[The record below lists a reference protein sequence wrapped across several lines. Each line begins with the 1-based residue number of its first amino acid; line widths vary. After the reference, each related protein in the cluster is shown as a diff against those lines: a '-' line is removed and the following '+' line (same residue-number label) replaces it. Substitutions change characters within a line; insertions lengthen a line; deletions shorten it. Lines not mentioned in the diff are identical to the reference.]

1 MKAVTGHKKVVLLI
15 GFVLL
20 FFASCI
26 ASFAQTRGGHLVY
39 GIQQDPDTLDAGRG
53 GRDVVFAIAWNYLDP
68 LVRTRPHDPKYYPGL
83 AEKWTVS
90 SDATVYTFH
99 LRKDV
104 KFHDGT
110 PLTAEAV
117 KFSIDSIM
125 DPGTGAK
132 AARYAVG
139 PFERCEIVDSHTV
152 KICFNRPYGSFF
164 RMASTVYV
172 PIVSPA
178 AKKRHG
184 DEYGFNVTGTGPF
197 VLEEYVPGGHVT
209 FVKNKDYRWGPEWTH
224 GGPAFLDRVTYRF
237 IPEDII
243 RVGSL
248 RTGETNLIDGIR
260 SDQIYRVVRDRKLKV
275 GVSGA
280 GGAPWMLIL
289 NTGEF
294 PTDDRAVRQ
303 AISYAID
310 RDALVQKLYRGTNK
324 AAYSPLEK
332 STPGY
337 DPGIERLSVYDRK
350 RAKAVLEKAGWV
362 ASSDKNHPDKKRPDE
377 NRLDGYRVKENKRL
391 VVELGVPEE
400 PHERQLELA
409 KAISSQLKEVGIE
422 IVIKTFDRKTAFQVP
437 TAMDHNMTL
446 CSSFWPDPQLL
457 EHWFSPDPIGRLGR
471 VRYTNP
477 KLDDLLLEAERTADL
492 EKRAEVYARV
502 QDFLIIDAV
511 CIPLIGKAY
520 VLGMK
525 KEIEGI
531 TYSISGHPVFYETF
545 FSK

>member
-1 MKAVTGHKKVVLLI
+1 MKAVTAYRKIVFLI

-39 GIQQDPDTLDAGRG
+39 GTQQAPDTLDAGAG

-68 LVRTRPHDPKYYPGL
+68 LVRTRPDDPKYYPGL

-90 SDATVYTFH
+90 ADARVYTFH

-117 KFSIDSIM
+117 KFSIARIM

-164 RMASTVYV
+164 RMVSTVYV

-178 AKKRHG
+178 AVERHG

-197 VLEEYVPGGHVT
+197 VLEEYVPGGRAT

-260 SDQIYRVVRDRKLKV
+260 SDQIYRVVRDRKLKI

-310 RDALVQKLYRGTNK
+310 RDALIQKLYRGTNK
-324 AAYSPLEK
+324 PAYSPLEK

-337 DPGIERLSVYDRK
+337 DPGIDRLSVYDQK
-350 RAKAVLEKAGWV
+350 RAKAVLEKAGWA
-362 ASSDKNHPDKKRPDE
+362 ASSDKNHPDVNRP
-377 NRLDGYRVKENKRL
+377 DGYRVKENKGL
-391 VVELGVPEE
+391 VVELGIPEE
-400 PHERQLELA
+400 HLEQQLEQQLELA
-409 KAISSQLKEVGIE
+409 KAIGSQLKEVGIE
-422 IVIKTFDRKTAFQVP
+422 IVIKTFDGGTAFQVP
-437 TAMDHNMTL
+437 TVRDHNMTL

-457 EHWFSPDPIGRLGR
+457 EHWCSLDPIGRLGR
-471 VRYTNP
+471 GRYANP
-477 KLDDLLLEAERTADL
+477 KLDDLLSGAERTTDL

-511 CIPLIGKAY
+511 SIPLIGKAY

-531 TYSISGHPVFYETF
+531 TFSISGYPVFYETF

>member
-1 MKAVTGHKKVVLLI
+1 MKAVTGHRKIVFLI
-15 GFVLL
+15 GFMLL
-20 FFASCI
+20 FFASFS
-26 ASFAQTRGGHLVY
+26 ATVAQTQGGHLVY
-39 GIQQDPDTLDAGRG
+39 GTQQAPDTLDAGRG

-68 LVRTRPHDPKYYPGL
+68 LIRTRPDDPKYYPGL

-90 SDATVYTFH
+90 SDARVYTFH

-117 KFSIDSIM
+117 KFSIDRIM
-125 DPGTGAK
+125 DPGTEAK

-139 PFERCEIVDSHTV
+139 PFDRCEIVDSHTV

-178 AKKRHG
+178 AVERYG
-184 DEYGFNVTGTGPF
+184 DEYGFHVTGTGPF
-197 VLEEYVPGGHVT
+197 VLEEYVPGGHAT

-224 GGPAFLDRVTYRF
+224 GGPAFLDRVTCRF
-237 IPEDII
+237 IPDDII

-260 SDQIYRVVRDRKLKV
+260 SDQIYRVVRDRKLRI
-275 GVSGA
+275 GVSGG

-289 NTGEF
+289 NTEVF

-310 RDALVQKLYRGTNK
+310 RDALIQKLYRGTNK
-324 AAYSPLEK
+324 PAYSPLEK

-337 DPGIERLSVYDRK
+337 DPGIDRLSVNDQK
-350 RAKAVLEKAGWV
+350 RAKAVLEKAGWA
-362 ASSDKNHPDKKRPDE
+362 ASSDKNHPDKNRPSGCRMKE
-377 NRLDGYRVKENKRL
+377 NRRL
-391 VVELGVPEE
+391 VVELGIPEE
-400 PHERQLELA
+400 QLELA
-409 KAISSQLKEVGIE
+409 KVIASQLKKVGIE
-422 IVIKTFDRKTAFQVP
+422 IVIETFDGGTAFRVP
-437 TAMDHNMTL
+437 AVRDHNMTL

-457 EHWFSPDPIGRLGR
+457 AHWFSTDPIGRLESES
-471 VRYTNP
+471 YANP
-477 KLDDLLLEAERTADL
+477 KLDDLLSEAERTTDL
-492 EKRAEVYARV
+492 EKRADVYARV

-531 TYSISGHPVFYETF
+531 TFSISGHPVFYETF